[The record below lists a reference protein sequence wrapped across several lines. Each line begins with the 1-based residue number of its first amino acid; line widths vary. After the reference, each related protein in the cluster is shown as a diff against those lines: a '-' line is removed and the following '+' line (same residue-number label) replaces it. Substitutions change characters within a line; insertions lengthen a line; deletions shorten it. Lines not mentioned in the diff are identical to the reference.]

1 MTSGHCHTTTP
12 NQDEWG
18 ARDATRLE
26 PQVTINERTFF
37 FTMLIFIGSKFIIF
51 IKYVK
56 QNDATTNTNDVHYHY
71 HVTTKCQKWF
81 LFDLQREEDET
92 QAKFL
97 AFSQRVQCWKTKK

>member
-56 QNDATTNTNDVHYHY
+56 QNDATTNTNDVHYRDY
-71 HVTTKCQKWF
+71 VTKCQ
-81 LFDLQREEDET
+81 
-92 QAKFL
+92 
-97 AFSQRVQCWKTKK
+97 

>member
-37 FTMLIFIGSKFIIF
+37 FTTLIFIGSKFIIF

-56 QNDATTNTNDVHYHY
+56 QNDATTNTYDVHYYY
-71 HVTTKCQKWF
+71 HVTTKCQ
-81 LFDLQREEDET
+81 
-92 QAKFL
+92 
-97 AFSQRVQCWKTKK
+97 

>member
-37 FTMLIFIGSKFIIF
+37 FTMLFFISSKF

-56 QNDATTNTNDVHYHY
+56 QNDVHYY
-71 HVTTKCQKWF
+71 YYVTTKCQ
-81 LFDLQREEDET
+81 
-92 QAKFL
+92 
-97 AFSQRVQCWKTKK
+97 